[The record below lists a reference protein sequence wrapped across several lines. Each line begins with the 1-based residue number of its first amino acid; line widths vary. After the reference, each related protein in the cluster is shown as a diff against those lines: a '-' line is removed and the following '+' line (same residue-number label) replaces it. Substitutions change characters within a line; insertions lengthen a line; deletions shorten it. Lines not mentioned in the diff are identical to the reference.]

1 MKTGDLAPGRS
12 GLGVRNAEKESRNV
26 IRRAAAAVVVLTLF
40 FLTPGMGSASAK
52 VPGSRTARKRR
63 AVTTAMVA
71 ITAWATLFAVPPA
84 EATYAGHNG
93 QVVFGS
99 ITTTGRQL
107 FTVAPNDQRL
117 RQITH
122 VEGDASFPDWSPD
135 GRSMVFDVE
144 ADDRCSIMLMKAD
157 GSDLRDLTQGRPGCE
172 ENASFT
178 PDGRSLVFVAQRCE
192 DCTEG
197 IWSMSITG
205 HHRRLITN
213 SPAGMHSK
221 DPNVSPDGTK
231 LSLIAEDEQNLA
243 GIFVMNL
250 APKGHL
256 REVVPRSYD
265 VSRKHDWSP
274 DSRRILFSDNA
285 NELDLPANL
294 ETVRPDGSELRHL
307 THYTDASTRV
317 FAGSFSPNG
326 RWVVARLETASS
338 YSLVR
343 MRTHGGPVHTILSS
357 PDTAQTGSDWGA
369 APHGCG

>member
-1 MKTGDLAPGRS
+1 MTVV
-12 GLGVRNAEKESRNV
+12 LGVA
-26 IRRAAAAVVVLTLF
+26 
-40 FLTPGMGSASAK
+40 
-52 VPGSRTARKRR
+52 
-63 AVTTAMVA
+63 
-71 ITAWATLFAVPPA
+71 AWATAFAVPPA
-84 EATYAGHNG
+84 DATYAGRNG
-93 QVVFGS
+93 TIVFGS
-99 ITTTGRQL
+99 VTPAGRQL
-107 FTVAPNDQRL
+107 FTVAPNGHRL

-122 VEGDASFPDWSPD
+122 VDGDASFPDWSPD
-135 GRSMVFDVE
+135 GRSIVFDVE
-144 ADDRCSIMLMKAD
+144 ADGRCSILLMKAD
-157 GSDLRDLTQGRPGCE
+157 GSHLRDLTHGRPGCE
-172 ENASFT
+172 ENPSFT

-205 HHRRLITN
+205 HHRQLITE

-250 APKGHL
+250 ASKGHL

-294 ETVRPDGSELRHL
+294 ETVRPNGTGLRHV
-307 THYTDASTRV
+307 THYTDASTR
-317 FAGSFSPNG
+317 AYSGSFSPDG
-326 RWVVARLETASS
+326 HWVVARLESS
-338 YSLVR
+338 SGYALVR
-343 MRTHGGPVHTILSS
+343 IRTHGGPVHTIRSS

-369 APHGCG
+369 AVHGCG